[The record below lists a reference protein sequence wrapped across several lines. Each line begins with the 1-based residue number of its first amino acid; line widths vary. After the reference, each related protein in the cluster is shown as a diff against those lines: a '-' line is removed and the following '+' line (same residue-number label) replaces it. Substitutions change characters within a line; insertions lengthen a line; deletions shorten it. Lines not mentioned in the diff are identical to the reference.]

1 MHFGTEQNVGPKPP
15 TVRFEMEAVLAGAR
29 STLPFVPRI
38 GFRRTRTQRSGT
50 Q

>member
-29 STLPFVPRI
+29 STLPTMKSWVWQV
-38 GFRRTRTQRSGT
+38 TVATV
-50 Q
+50 